1 MPKSSPWHEIPAWP
15 FVVPLTLLAGA
26 VLLWRLHRRAALTIP
41 RALVVAVLCVYGGGV
56 LANSL
61 FPIFIGKGPS
71 GLPWWDTVNLT
82 PLVGT
87 DRADMLR
94 NVVVFLPLGFLLP
107 LVARIYSARRVL
119 LYGFLLS
126 LAIETIQLVQS
137 QTGNGGHVAD
147 INDLLAN
154 TLGAPI
160 GYGIFRALLL
170 LPALARLATAATW
183 PPSLNS
189 KAENQPS
196 L

>member
-1 MPKSSPWHEIPAWP
+1 
-15 FVVPLTLLAGA
+15 
-26 VLLWRLHRRAALTIP
+26 
-41 RALVVAVLCVYGGGV
+41 VYGGGV
-56 LANSL
+56 LANSV
-61 FPIFIGKGPS
+61 FPIFIGKGQT
-71 GLPWWDTVNLT
+71 GLPWWDAVNLT

-94 NVVVFLPLGFLLP
+94 NIVVFLPLGFLLP
-107 LVARIYSARRVL
+107 LVARVHSALRILVV
-119 LYGFLLS
+119 GFLLS
-126 LAIETIQLVQS
+126 LAIETVQLVQS
-137 QTGNGGHVAD
+137 QIGNGGHVAD

-160 GYGIFRALLL
+160 GYGIFRAALL
-170 LPALARLATAATW
+170 LPALGRLATAATW

>member
-1 MPKSSPWHEIPAWP
+1 
-15 FVVPLTLLAGA
+15 LTLLAGA
-26 VLLWRLHRRAALTIP
+26 VLLWQLHRRAALTIP
-41 RALVVAVLCVYGGGV
+41 RVLVVAVLCVYGGGV

-61 FPIFIGKGPS
+61 FPIFIGKGRS
-71 GLPWWDTVNLT
+71 GLPWWDMVNLT

-107 LVARIYSARRVL
+107 LVARIHSARRVL

-126 LAIETIQLVQS
+126 LAIETAQLVQS

-154 TLGAPI
+154 TVGAPI
-160 GYGIFRALLL
+160 GYGIFRVALR
-170 LPALARLATAATW
+170 LPALGRLATAATW

-189 KAENQPS
+189 EAENQAEP
-196 L
+196 